1 MRARPWG
8 ICRFGMCATLTLSAA
23 LMGCATP
30 SRPPKLINAGHTD
43 TSEWQGRLSVTVQ
56 SEPVTSMSAGF
67 LLRGD
72 AKNGELDLYSPLGT
86 TLGALQWSPQSVLL
100 NQGNTPERYN
110 SLVELTEKTTGAA
123 LPIDAIFGW
132 LQGQP
137 IAAQGWQADL
147 SNLAHGTLTA
157 KRTSPLPEVTLRI
170 KLD

>member
-1 MRARPWG
+1 
-8 ICRFGMCATLTLSAA
+8 LTISAA
-23 LMGCATP
+23 LMGCAAP
-30 SRPPKLINAGHTD
+30 SRPSKVISAGHVEA
-43 TSEWQGRLSVTVQ
+43 SEWQGRLSVTVQ
-56 SEPVTSMSAGF
+56 SDPITSMSAGF

-100 NQGNTPERYN
+100 NPGNTPERYN

-132 LQGQP
+132 LHGQA
-137 IAAQGWQADL
+137 ISAEGWTADL
-147 SNLAHGTLTA
+147 SNLAQGTLTA
-157 KRTSPLPEVTLRI
+157 KRSSPLPEVTLRI